1 MSLLQMSNICKSFG
15 GISVLKNVQL
25 TVEKGEVHALLGE
38 NGAGKSTLMKILSGD
53 ITADEGEIYIED
65 SPITIKNPKDAIEQ
79 GIATVYQ
86 ESQLVEQMTVYEN
99 VLLGRECLLHGG
111 VDFSTMQKLVKDE
124 IEKFGFQIPVKAKV
138 SELSTAQKRL
148 VEIVKALSTKA
159 KVLILD
165 EPTASL
171 TKEEAFHLMSDI
183 KKIKEQGVG
192 IIFVSHRMDEVK
204 FICDCATVLRNGK
217 VVANLE
223 KDEFTEK
230 NIIMHLIGEK
240 ADQKEKEREKE
251 QDNAEAR
258 IHRDTVALHFKGSLK
273 NKLDNIDFAVYQGE
287 IVGIAGT
294 LGSGRSSL
302 LRAIGGALGY
312 AEYEVLGKKVV
323 VHSVRDAIKEKVIY
337 LPEDRKA
344 EGLFLKWS
352 IKQNISLPY
361 LYEKTKCFISSKW
374 EKDEGNKYIDK
385 FLIKANNCE
394 QTGNE
399 LSGGNQQKVLL
410 GKWVRDDAKILM
422 FDEPTHGVDIH
433 AKQEIYSIIRN
444 AAKNGAGVIVVSSEL
459 DELIELSDRIIMINN
474 GQIVGEK
481 TQKPFNDQEI
491 LSAIS

>member
-25 TVEKGEVHALLGE
+25 TVEQGEVHALLGE

-223 KDEFTEK
+223 KDEFTE
-230 NIIMHLIGEK
+230 
-240 ADQKEKEREKE
+240 
-251 QDNAEAR
+251 
-258 IHRDTVALHFKGSLK
+258 
-273 NKLDNIDFAVYQGE
+273 
-287 IVGIAGT
+287 
-294 LGSGRSSL
+294 
-302 LRAIGGALGY
+302 
-312 AEYEVLGKKVV
+312 
-323 VHSVRDAIKEKVIY
+323 
-337 LPEDRKA
+337 
-344 EGLFLKWS
+344 
-352 IKQNISLPY
+352 
-361 LYEKTKCFISSKW
+361 
-374 EKDEGNKYIDK
+374 
-385 FLIKANNCE
+385 
-394 QTGNE
+394 
-399 LSGGNQQKVLL
+399 
-410 GKWVRDDAKILM
+410 
-422 FDEPTHGVDIH
+422 
-433 AKQEIYSIIRN
+433 
-444 AAKNGAGVIVVSSEL
+444 
-459 DELIELSDRIIMINN
+459 
-474 GQIVGEK
+474 
-481 TQKPFNDQEI
+481 
-491 LSAIS
+491 

>member
-1 MSLLQMSNICKSFG
+1 MPLLLMKEVSKIYPGTIALDKAS
-15 GISVLKNVQL
+15 IKL
-25 TVEKGEVHALLGE
+25 EKGQVLGMLGL

-251 QDNAEAR
+251 
-258 IHRDTVALHFKGSLK
+258 
-273 NKLDNIDFAVYQGE
+273 
-287 IVGIAGT
+287 
-294 LGSGRSSL
+294 
-302 LRAIGGALGY
+302 
-312 AEYEVLGKKVV
+312 
-323 VHSVRDAIKEKVIY
+323 
-337 LPEDRKA
+337 
-344 EGLFLKWS
+344 
-352 IKQNISLPY
+352 
-361 LYEKTKCFISSKW
+361 
-374 EKDEGNKYIDK
+374 
-385 FLIKANNCE
+385 
-394 QTGNE
+394 
-399 LSGGNQQKVLL
+399 
-410 GKWVRDDAKILM
+410 
-422 FDEPTHGVDIH
+422 
-433 AKQEIYSIIRN
+433 
-444 AAKNGAGVIVVSSEL
+444 
-459 DELIELSDRIIMINN
+459 
-474 GQIVGEK
+474 
-481 TQKPFNDQEI
+481 
-491 LSAIS
+491 

>member
-1 MSLLQMSNICKSFG
+1 M
-15 GISVLKNVQL
+15 
-25 TVEKGEVHALLGE
+25 
-38 NGAGKSTLMKILSGD
+38 
-53 ITADEGEIYIED
+53 
-65 SPITIKNPKDAIEQ
+65 
-79 GIATVYQ
+79 YQ

-217 VVANLE
+217 VVAHLE
-223 KDEFTEK
+223 KD
-230 NIIMHLIGEK
+230 
-240 ADQKEKEREKE
+240 DQKEKEREKE

>member
-1 MSLLQMSNICKSFG
+1 
-15 GISVLKNVQL
+15 
-25 TVEKGEVHALLGE
+25 
-38 NGAGKSTLMKILSGD
+38 
-53 ITADEGEIYIED
+53 
-65 SPITIKNPKDAIEQ
+65 
-79 GIATVYQ
+79 VYQ

-399 LSGGNQQKVLL
+399 LSGGNQQKVILGRWLL
-410 GKWVRDDAKILM
+410 TKPEILLL
-422 FDEPTHGVDIH
+422 DEPTRGIDVG
-433 AKQEIYSIIRN
+433 AKYEIYQLIIDL
-444 AAKNGAGVIVVSSEL
+444 AASGKSVIMVSSEMP
-459 DELIELSDRIIMINN
+459 ELLGVCDRILVMSGGRAAGELPGQTTQEEIMELSAKY
-474 GQIVGEK
+474 V
-481 TQKPFNDQEI
+481 
-491 LSAIS
+491 